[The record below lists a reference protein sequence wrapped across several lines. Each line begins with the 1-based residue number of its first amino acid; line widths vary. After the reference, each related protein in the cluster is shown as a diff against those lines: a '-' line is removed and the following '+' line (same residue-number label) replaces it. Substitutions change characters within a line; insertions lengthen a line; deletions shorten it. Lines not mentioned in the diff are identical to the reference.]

1 MRPPSTPRV
10 EINCN
15 LFKPC
20 CSQETK
26 VSVRK
31 RGRNGGMG
39 EGGIDLEPLRI
50 SNELAGKKENG
61 EQTWGGSNGGRA
73 QSQRP
78 QSLLGSCRLSL
89 NNFLLEKIIIAE
101 RWLFWRFP
109 WSPVVVHLKKL
120 SFCGFLLQKYACT
133 EINLLLLLNTQINDK
148 HVSKGRSASPE
159 RPWENKDTIQGG
171 TGPFLF
177 VFDWFFMMKQA
188 AELYSCLPK
197 PAC

>member
-50 SNELAGKKENG
+50 SNEFAGKKENR
-61 EQTWGGSNGGRA
+61 EQTWGGA
-73 QSQRP
+73 M
-78 QSLLGSCRLSL
+78 
-89 NNFLLEKIIIAE
+89 E
-101 RWLFWRFP
+101 
-109 WSPVVVHLKKL
+109 
-120 SFCGFLLQKYACT
+120 
-133 EINLLLLLNTQINDK
+133 
-148 HVSKGRSASPE
+148 
-159 RPWENKDTIQGG
+159 
-171 TGPFLF
+171 
-177 VFDWFFMMKQA
+177 
-188 AELYSCLPK
+188 AELKVNVLKVYWARADYP
-197 PAC
+197 